1 MSKVLIIGA
10 TSAIAQATAR
20 IMAARGDAL
29 ILVGRSE
36 EKLKAVAD
44 DLLVRGAER
53 VDFTAMDA
61 NETGKHEP
69 LIGTVYEMLGGL
81 DTVLIAHGV
90 LPEQEACQKDFDQA
104 AQSLHT
110 NFMSVVSLLTPIAN
124 RLEEQNHGCIAVISS
139 VAGDRGRQSNYVYG
153 TAKAAVSTFLSGLRN
168 RLSKSGVAVVD
179 IRPGFVDTP
188 MTAEFEKKGFLWA
201 QPEAIAKGI
210 IRAIDKKKDIVYLPF
225 FWRWIML
232 IIRCIPERIFKKLGL

>member
-1 MSKVLIIGA
+1 MSKVLIFGA

-20 IMAARGDAL
+20 ILAARGDAL

-53 VDFTAMDA
+53 VDFTTVEAA
-61 NETGKHEP
+61 EFAKHEP
-69 LIGTVYEMLGGL
+69 LIGTVYEMLEGM

-90 LPEQEACQKDFDQA
+90 LPDQEACQKDYEDA
-104 AQSLHT
+104 EASLQT

-124 RLEEQNHGCIAVISS
+124 RFEEQKHGCIAVISS
-139 VAGDRGRQSNYVYG
+139 VAGDRGRGSNYVYG
-153 TAKAAVSTFLSGLRN
+153 TAKAGVSTFLSGLRN
-168 RLSKSGVAVVD
+168 RLCKVGVAVVD

-188 MTAEFEKKGFLWA
+188 MTAEFEKKGLLWA
-201 QPEAIAKGI
+201 SPETIAKGI
-210 IRAIDKKKDIVYLPF
+210 VKAIDKRKDVVYLPF

>member
-81 DTVLIAHGV
+81 DTVLIAHGI
-90 LPEQEACQKDFDQA
+90 LPDQEASQKDYDEA
-104 AQSLHT
+104 AQSLNT
-110 NFMSVVSLLTPIAN
+110 NFMSVVSFLTPIAN
-124 RLEEQNHGCIAVISS
+124 RFEEQKHGCIAVISS

-201 QPEAIAKGI
+201 KPEAIAKGI
-210 IRAIDKKKDIVYLPF
+210 IKAIDKKKDIVYLPF

>member
-1 MSKVLIIGA
+1 MSKVLIFGA

-20 IMAARGDAL
+20 IWAGRGDAL

-61 NETGKHEP
+61 NETAKHEP

-81 DTVLIAHGV
+81 DVVLIAHGV
-90 LPEQEACQKDFDQA
+90 LPDQEACQKDFETA
-104 AQSLHT
+104 EESLKT

-124 RLEEQNHGCIAVISS
+124 RFEEQKHGCIAVISS

-153 TAKAAVSTFLSGLRN
+153 TAKAGVSTFLSGLRN
-168 RLSKSGVAVVD
+168 RLSKASVAVVD

-188 MTAEFEKKGFLWA
+188 MTAAFDKKGFLWA
-201 QPEAIAKGI
+201 KPEAIAIGI
-210 IRAIDKKKDIVYLPF
+210 VKAIDKRKDIVYLPF
-225 FWRWIML
+225 FWRWIMR
-232 IIRCIPERIFKKLGL
+232 IIKCIPERLFKKMGL

>member
-1 MSKVLIIGA
+1 MSKVLIFGA

-20 IMAARGDAL
+20 ILAARGDAL

-53 VDFTAMDA
+53 VDFTTVAA
-61 NETGKHEP
+61 GEFAKHEP
-69 LIGTVYEMLGGL
+69 LIGTVYEMLGGM

-90 LPEQEACQKDFDQA
+90 LPDQEACQKDYEDA
-104 AQSLHT
+104 ETSLQT

-124 RLEEQNHGCIAVISS
+124 RFEEQKHGCIAVISS
-139 VAGDRGRQSNYVYG
+139 VAGDRGRGSNYVYG
-153 TAKAAVSTFLSGLRN
+153 TAKAGVSTFLSGLRN
-168 RLSKSGVAVVD
+168 RLCKSGVAVVD

-188 MTAEFEKKGFLWA
+188 MTAEFDKKGLLWA
-201 QPEAIAKGI
+201 SPETIAKGI
-210 IRAIDKKKDIVYLPF
+210 VKAIDKRKDVVYLPF

>member
-1 MSKVLIIGA
+1 MSKILIIGA

-29 ILVGRSE
+29 VMVGRSE

-61 NETGKHEP
+61 NETAKHEP

-90 LPEQEACQKDFDQA
+90 LPDQEACQKEFDEA
-104 AQSLHT
+104 EKSLQT

-124 RLEEQNHGCIAVISS
+124 RFEQQKHGCIAVISS

-153 TAKAAVSTFLSGLRN
+153 TAKAGVSTLLSGLRN
-168 RLSKSGVAVVD
+168 RLSRAGVAVVD

-188 MTAEFEKKGFLWA
+188 MTAAFEKKGFLWA
-201 QPEAIAKGI
+201 KPEAIAKGI
-210 IRAIDKKKDIVYLPF
+210 IKAIDKRKDIVYLPF

>member
-20 IMAARGDAL
+20 LMAARGDAL

-61 NETGKHEP
+61 SETGKHEP

-90 LPEQEACQKDFDQA
+90 LPDQEACQEDFEEA
-104 AQSLHT
+104 ARSLNT
-110 NFMSVVSLLTPIAN
+110 NFMSVVSYLTPIAN
-124 RLEEQNHGCIAVISS
+124 RLEEQKHGCIAVISS

-188 MTAEFEKKGFLWA
+188 MTAEFEKKGLLWA
-201 QPEAIAKGI
+201 QPEAIARGI
-210 IRAIDKKKDIVYLPF
+210 VKAIDKKKDIVYLPF